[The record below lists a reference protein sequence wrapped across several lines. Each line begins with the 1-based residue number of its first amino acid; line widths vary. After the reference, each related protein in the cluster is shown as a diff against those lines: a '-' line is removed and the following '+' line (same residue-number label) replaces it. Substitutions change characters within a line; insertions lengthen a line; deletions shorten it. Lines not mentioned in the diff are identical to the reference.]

1 MFGNTN
7 IIQYRVLDYHSVQ
20 HISSTQGPL
29 LFSPQDP
36 SVQHV
41 QCVNP
46 TPKNHQFT
54 TKKRPFNKPVSSTHK
69 KRQFSIKKRPFN
81 TPVSSKPKN
90 RQFNTNLFPFFRVL
104 NWRFLC
110 VVRTLLYC
118 WTGGFWVVKRSGHFA
133 LNWCVDLFFVVFHYV
148 FLLQNINFY
157 KLWFRLG
164 IV

>member
-90 RQFNTNLFPFFRVL
+90 RQFSNNNPSVQHTSQFNIRYFIYLSIQHTPKFNTKKQ
-104 NWRFLC
+104 
-110 VVRTLLYC
+110 T
-118 WTGGFWVVKRSGHFA
+118 
-133 LNWCVDLFFVVFHYV
+133 
-148 FLLQNINFY
+148 
-157 KLWFRLG
+157 
-164 IV
+164 